1 MIKSIPIFTN
11 IFIASLAAATIY
23 LTSSEKSRIKND
35 VPAPPLF
42 YSEIEKMRGVV
53 GNDDVNKALEDGVL
67 TMGEYNLIEEIYTLK
82 LEVLN
87 KEKVSE

>member
-1 MIKSIPIFTN
+1 MIKSTPIFTI
-11 IFIASLAAATIY
+11 IFIGSLTLATVYI
-23 LTSSEKSRIKND
+23 TSSEKSRIEND

-67 TMGEYNLIEEIYTLK
+67 SMSEYNLIEEIYTLK
-82 LEVLN
+82 LEVL
-87 KEKVSE
+87 KKDAVSE